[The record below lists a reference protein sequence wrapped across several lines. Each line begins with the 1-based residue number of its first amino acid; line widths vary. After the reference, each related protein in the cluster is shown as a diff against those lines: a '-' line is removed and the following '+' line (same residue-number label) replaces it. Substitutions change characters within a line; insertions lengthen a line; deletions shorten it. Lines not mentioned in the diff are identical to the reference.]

1 MYRSMTTAT
10 MGIVLCAAAVALAVL
25 RVPMHEPASLVLL
38 GVGLVLVGRRMRSSR
53 RLVGTTP

>member
-1 MYRSMTTAT
+1 MPTAT